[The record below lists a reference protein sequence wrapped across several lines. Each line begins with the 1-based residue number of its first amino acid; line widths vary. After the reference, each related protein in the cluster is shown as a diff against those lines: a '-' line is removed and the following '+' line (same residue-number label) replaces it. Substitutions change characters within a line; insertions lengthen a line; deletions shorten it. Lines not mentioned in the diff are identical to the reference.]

1 MIDLFFIINVF
12 WQWVLSGCNN
22 MKASCKEGIWKGI
35 MAVIISALKYKRA
48 RSISGP
54 HLFEQDKQPK
64 RLIWKREPQFSKK
77 ALYNFLD

>member
-1 MIDLFFIINVF
+1 MMELYFIINVF

-22 MKASCKEGIWKGI
+22 MKAACKEGIWKGI
-35 MAVIISALKYKRA
+35 MAVIISALKYKRV

-64 RLIWKREPQFSKK
+64 GQIWKSAPQFLKK
-77 ALYNFLD
+77 AVYNFLV

>member
-22 MKASCKEGIWKGI
+22 MKAACKEGIWKGI

-64 RLIWKREPQFSKK
+64 RLIWKRNRNSQKK
-77 ALYNFLD
+77 RYITF